1 MFVTLQCDRYR
12 RHKLIQSTP
21 LECVTASIGVALLR
35 IATLS
40 EAFPDLARQWDY
52 ERNEGLTPDKIHAGS
67 HLKVWWKCPV
77 CGYSYQKRVSNRT
90 APSKRPFESEK
101 CPICLGRVIVP
112 GFNSLKAKFPE
123 IIEKEWDFEK
133 NTIDPDTI
141 PPTYR
146 KKMWWICPSG
156 HSYDSLPGNKVYHTG
171 GDCPYCSSN
180 KLCRETSLGYLN
192 PELAKEWHPTKNGN
206 LTPFDVFANTNQYI
220 WWLCPICGHE
230 WRAKGSNR
238 NAGKRGCPHCANCRS
253 SSVPEQLLYRAV
265 KKHYPDTINRH
276 HIEKD
281 EVDVFVPSL
290 NIGFEYDGQRF
301 HNEKKLPKDVA
312 KTKRLVKNGIIL
324 YRLREDNC
332 PDIQVSGCTVIKVK
346 YTPEYEDLEAKL
358 EILLAEISL
367 KNIKVDFSSEIND
380 VRATLDCLP
389 YEKSFAA
396 SEEQKR
402 KAGIAPVALWDYEAN
417 APLTP
422 EMVTPFSDKVV
433 NWICPT
439 VPSHKWRSPVKSIS
453 LGYGCSRCARRYQYT
468 TEEWIAE
475 ARKVHGD
482 KYQYHLV
489 KYIDCHTKVDIVC
502 PIHGVFSQT
511 PTEHLAGKGCAY
523 CVHQKFHPSESL
535 AVLRPDIAAEWDY
548 ELNKDSGF
556 TPETIGLDTKRKF
569 YWHCNNGCNHSYLA
583 TIAFRCGR
591 NSGCAV
597 CHGKQVSPDTS
608 LAALHPELVKEWCE
622 ENDKTPFEVTSG
634 SDYEALWKC
643 QNHNHPP
650 YRAKVYLRANRGVGC
665 VYCQRYGK
673 KHPKDF
679 EDEVHA
685 KFLYIK
691 LLTQF
696 TRTADRVTC
705 QCEQCGY
712 IWEPIAG
719 NLLRKANGCPKCQ
732 GKSQH

>member
-1 MFVTLQCDRYR
+1 MQCDRYR

-35 IATLS
+35 MATLL

-52 ERNEGLTPDKIHAGS
+52 ERNGDLTPNTIAAYSNK
-67 HLKVWWKCPV
+67 KVWWVCPI
-77 CGYSYQKRVSNRT
+77 CHHSYQKKVGNRT
-90 APSKRPFESEK
+90 CPSKRAVESEK

-146 KKMWWICPSG
+146 KKMWWICPNG
-156 HSYDSLPGNKVYHTG
+156 HSYHTLPGNKVYHTG
-171 GDCPYCSSN
+171 GNCPYCSSQ

-238 NAGKRGCPHCANCRS
+238 NANNRGCPHCANCRS
-253 SSVPEQLLYRAV
+253 SSVPEQLLYRTV
-265 KKHYPDTINRH
+265 KKHYPDAINRH
-276 HIEKD
+276 HIEND

-290 NIGFEYDGQRF
+290 NMGFEYDGQRF
-301 HNEKKLPKDVA
+301 HNEKKLPKDIS
-312 KTKRLVKNGIIL
+312 KTKRLIKNGVTL
-324 YRLREDNC
+324 YRFREDDC
-332 PDIQVSGCTVIKVK
+332 PDIQVLGCTVIKVK
-346 YTPEYEDLEAKL
+346 YTPEYEDLETKL
-358 EILLAEISL
+358 EVLLAEISL
-367 KNIKVDFSSEIND
+367 KDIKVDFSSEIND

-422 EMVTPFSDKVV
+422 EMVAPMSTKRV

-439 VPSHKWRSPVKSIS
+439 NPNHKWNGTVASVSNGFGCKECSGW
-453 LGYGCSRCARRYQYT
+453 GYRYT

-475 ARKVHGD
+475 AQKVHGD

-489 KYIDCHTKVDIVC
+489 RYVDSETKVDIVC
-502 PIHGVFSQT
+502 PKHGVFSQV
-511 PTEHLAGKGCAY
+511 PYYHLQGQGCPC

-548 ELNKDSGF
+548 ELNKESGF
-556 TPETIGLDTKRKF
+556 TPETIGIDTRKKF
-569 YWHCNNGCNHSYLA
+569 WWHCNNGYNHSYLA
-583 TIAFRCGR
+583 TIQKRVNGLK
-591 NSGCAV
+591 CAV
-597 CHGKQVSPDTS
+597 CHGKQVSPDIS
-608 LAALHPELVKEWCE
+608 LGHLYPELVKEWCV
-622 ENDKTPFEVTSG
+622 ENDKTPFEVTPRSE
-634 SDYEALWKC
+634 YRALWKC
-643 QNHNHPP
+643 SNPEHKPFSRAVYYRTKYGATCP
-650 YRAKVYLRANRGVGC
+650 YCRQEGRKS
-665 VYCQRYGK
+665 K
-673 KHPKDF
+673 K
-679 EDEVHA
+679 
-685 KFLYIK
+685 
-691 LLTQF
+691 
-696 TRTADRVTC
+696 
-705 QCEQCGY
+705 
-712 IWEPIAG
+712 
-719 NLLRKANGCPKCQ
+719 N
-732 GKSQH
+732 

>member
-1 MFVTLQCDRYR
+1 MHCDRYR

-35 IATLS
+35 MATLS
-40 EAFPDLARQWDY
+40 EAFPNLARQWDY

-141 PPTYR
+141 PPTYC
-146 KKMWWICPSG
+146 KKMWWICPNG
-156 HSYDSLPGNKVYHTG
+156 HSYHTLPGNKVYHTG
-171 GDCPYCSSN
+171 GNCPYCSSQ

-230 WRAKGSNR
+230 WRAKSSNR
-238 NAGKRGCPHCANCRS
+238 NANNRGCPHCANCRS
-253 SSVPEQLLYRAV
+253 SSVPEQLLYRTV
-265 KKHYPDTINRH
+265 KKHYPDAINRH
-276 HIEKD
+276 HIEND

-290 NIGFEYDGQRF
+290 NMGFEYDGQRF
-301 HNEKKLPKDVA
+301 HNEKKLPKDIA
-312 KTKRLVKNGIIL
+312 KTKRLIKNGVTL
-324 YRLREDNC
+324 YRFREDDC
-332 PDIQVSGCTVIKVK
+332 PDIQVLGCTVIKVK
-346 YTPEYEDLEAKL
+346 YTPEYEDLETKL
-358 EILLAEISL
+358 EVLLAEISL
-367 KNIKVDFSSEIND
+367 KDIKVDFSSEIND

-433 NWICPT
+433 NWKCPT
-439 VPSHKWRSPVKSIS
+439 IPSHKWRSPVKSIS
-453 LGYGCSRCARRYQYT
+453 LEYGCSRCAKRYQYT

-475 ARKVHGD
+475 ARKVHGN

-489 KYIDCHTKVDIVC
+489 KYIDCRTKVDIVC
-502 PIHGVFSQT
+502 PIHGIFSQA

-535 AVLRPDIAAEWDY
+535 AVLHPDIAAEWDY

-556 TPETIGLDTKRKF
+556 TPETIGLSSKKKF
-569 YWHCNNGCNHSYLA
+569 WWHCNNGCNHSYLA
-583 TIAFRCGR
+583 LIQQRVRGT
-591 NSGCAV
+591 GCAV

-608 LAALHPELVKEWCE
+608 LAALNPILAAEWCA
-622 ENDKTPFEVTSG
+622 ENDKTPSEVTLKSN
-634 SDYEALWKC
+634 YEALWKC
-643 QNHNHPP
+643 PNPNHPP
-650 YRAKVYLRANRGVGC
+650 YRQKVEVRSRGTGC

-685 KFLYIK
+685 KFPYIK
-691 LLTQF
+691 FLTQF

-705 QCEQCGY
+705 QCERCGH

-719 NLLRKANGCPKCQ
+719 NLLRKANGCPKCK
-732 GKSQH
+732 GGGD